1 MGSKEK
7 TEAAFEAI
15 RRGTD
20 ILWEIGYDY
29 DTVDLL
35 QSIIDHCDEQKGG
48 K

>member
-1 MGSKEK
+1 MSDKEK
-7 TEAAFEAI
+7 TEAAFGAI

-35 QSIIDHCDEQKGG
+35 QAIIDHHDEQERK
-48 K
+48 